1 MDLNQGAQ
9 TLFAYCE
16 KIILIF
22 SLNSARVRAI
32 GWHLLGFFFSRDFCT
47 FLKGGLGG
55 KSFIGNIK

>member
-22 SLNSARVRAI
+22 SLNSARVRALAY
-32 GWHLLGFFFSRDFCT
+32 GLCLEFFRDFSD
-47 FLKGGLGG
+47 FFYGGLWG
-55 KSFIGNIK
+55 KSFIGNT